1 MASMKTSTVTEQ
13 AAAHLREELR
23 KGRWTGLM
31 PGRRTLARELG
42 VSHNTVQE
50 ALNLLEGEN
59 ILLPQGIGRRRQ
71 IAKST
76 SPARRALR
84 VGILLYE
91 VADRKLDYTVDLRHE
106 LEAAGHIAMF
116 APKGLVD
123 LGMDVKRVAK
133 LVGQTAADAWVVC
146 AASGEVLEW
155 FAGQERPVFAMFG
168 RRRDIRIAG
177 TGPDKLSALKKSLR
191 HLVGLGHRRIV
202 MLAREERRKPV
213 PGQAEQAFLDELEA
227 LGIPTGPYHLPDW
240 EGHPEGLRHC
250 LDALFL
256 HTPPTALI
264 VQEAQVFIAVQ
275 QHLANRGIVA
285 PRDVSL
291 ICGDQDEAFAWCH
304 PVISHI
310 SWDSA
315 AIPRRIKRWVDHV
328 ARGQDDRRQTFTRAE
343 YVHGGTVGP
352 VPETVQR

>member
-1 MASMKTSTVTEQ
+1 MTEQ

-50 ALNLLEGEN
+50 ALNLLEAEN
-59 ILLPQGIGRRRQ
+59 ILLPQGIGRRRR
-71 IAKST
+71 IADSK
-76 SPARRALR
+76 PRAAPALR

-91 VADRKLDYTVDLRHE
+91 LADRKLDYTVDLRHE

-123 LGMDVKRVAK
+123 LGMNVQRVAN

-146 AASGEVLEW
+146 SASREVLEW
-155 FAGQERPVFAMFG
+155 FAGRELPAFALFG
-168 RRRDIRIAG
+168 RRRGVWIAG
-177 TGPDKLSALKKSLR
+177 TGPDKLAAQNESLQR
-191 HLVGLGHRRIV
+191 LVGLGHRRIV

-213 PGQAEQAFLDELEA
+213 PGQAEQAFLDQLAA
-227 LGIPTGPYHLPDW
+227 LGIPTGPYNLPDW
-240 EGHPEGLRHC
+240 EDHPEGLRNC
-250 LDALFL
+250 LSELFR

-264 VQEAQVFIAVQ
+264 VQVAPVFIAVQ
-275 QHLANRGIVA
+275 QYLANRGIVA

-291 ICGDQDEAFAWCH
+291 ICGDHDDAFAWCH
-304 PVISHI
+304 PSISHI
-310 SWDSA
+310 RWDSGT
-315 AIPRRIKRWVDHV
+315 IPRRITRWVDRV
-328 ARGQDDRRQTFTRAE
+328 AHGKDDRRQTFTKAE

-352 VPETVQR
+352 VPMPAQR